1 MGGYLGQRVVKR
13 LWCACLCETEAKGVE
28 WMGNSGKE
36 IKGKR
41 KESRGVEL
49 TGCNCSPCLGTF
61 TYHIFRNHHINP

>member
-1 MGGYLGQRVVKR
+1 MWGLLGAGGERQSLGRGVGGYLGQRVVNR

-49 TGCNCSPCLGTF
+49 TGCN
-61 TYHIFRNHHINP
+61 